1 MATQGREQRFNQS
14 LRDWGHIFML
24 TVWLQSIMAAAIA
37 RKNIGSSRIGTIIN
51 PDPEYFERR
60 NCLMK
65 KEMSSIWDTFKSEF
79 SNSITREEELVA
91 DMIILIRNQLVHSFI
106 STGREF
112 ALFLPKPS
120 SQKLLDKLKNA
131 GWIETPR
138 DAASSPE
145 MLIFARRCRVVVQK
159 EHGDDH
165 ELLRKHN
172 PSCHKSQRYRRCGD
186 MLMK

>member
-1 MATQGREQRFNQS
+1 MATQGREQRFLQS
-14 LRDWGHIFML
+14 LCDWGVIFML

-37 RKNIGSSRIGTIIN
+37 RKNVGNSGIGTIIN
-51 PDPEYFERR
+51 PDPEYLERR

-91 DMIILIRNQLVHSFI
+91 DMIILIRNQLAHSFI

-138 DAASSPE
+138 DAASNPE
-145 MLIFARRCRVVVQK
+145 MLILREGDRLWFEENIAMIMNFSENTILRVTRANGIDVAAI
-159 EHGDDH
+159 
-165 ELLRKHN
+165 
-172 PSCHKSQRYRRCGD
+172 C
-186 MLMK
+186 